1 MASAMVIRSTKN
13 SWAASTGIRDSASL
27 KAVMRSAIDS
37 SVMTNSSPGIS
48 SPRKSRTKTSRPS
61 TGRSPRR
68 AAASLNRSYSIRR
81 RDSSWRM
88 TSGSSSSS
96 SSSWRGSSDFD
107 LMWTRVEAITRNSP
121 ATSRFSACIASR

>member
-1 MASAMVIRSTKN
+1 MASAIVIRSTKN
-13 SWAASTGIRDSASL
+13 SWGVPAGIRERASL

-37 SVMTNSSPGIS
+37 SVMTNSSPGTS

-68 AAASLNRSYSIRR
+68 AAASLNRSYSMRR
-81 RDSSWRM
+81 RDSSWRI

-96 SSSWRGSSDFD
+96 SSS
-107 LMWTRVEAITRNSP
+107 
-121 ATSRFSACIASR
+121 